1 LKKLISVLLVL
12 TMVLAIAGS
21 AMAATKFTLYKM
33 VEFKCDS
40 SAYNAAKA
48 SKKTNNVV
56 AKGSVAQVRC
66 VSGKFVKLRVN
77 RASKK
82 EMWFKACD
90 LKNTDKTGIKVVWAK
105 GGRGMSSRNW
115 SQKIFTLESVEGF
128 YVKVSGH
135 TNLRKTPSLHC
146 KSQAVVEKCTLLK
159 ATGRWASDDRGV
171 NWEEVCYKGKKL
183 WVSDNFL
190 YMESDFYE
198 PKYYDKDGKRIYH
211 QGE

>member
-1 LKKLISVLLVL
+1 
-12 TMVLAIAGS
+12 
-21 AMAATKFTLYKM
+21 MAAAKFELYKM

-40 SAYNAAKA
+40 NAYSAAKA

-56 AKGSVAQVRC
+56 GKGSVAQVRC
-66 VSGKFVKLRVN
+66 VSGKYVKLRVN

-90 LKNTDKTGIKVVWAK
+90 LKNTNKIYINVVWVK
-105 GGRGMSSRNW
+105 GGKGMSSRDW
-115 SQKIFTLESVEGF
+115 TAPIKTYDFAKGK

-190 YMESDFYE
+190 YMETEYYE

>member
-1 LKKLISVLLVL
+1 MKKFLSALLVL

-40 SAYNAAKA
+40 NAYSAAKA

-56 AKGSVAQVRC
+56 AKGSRAQVRC

-90 LKNTDKTGIKVVWAK
+90 LKNTNKTDTKVVWAK
-105 GGRGMSSRNW
+105 GGRGMSSRDW
-115 SQKIFTLESVEGF
+115 TDPIKTYDFAKGK

-146 KSQAVVEKCTLLK
+146 KSQGVVEKCTLLK
-159 ATGRWASDDRGV
+159 ATGRYAEDDRDV
-171 NWEEVCYKGKKL
+171 CWEEVCYKGKKL

-190 YMESDFYE
+190 YMETEYL
-198 PKYYDKDGKRIYH
+198 PKYYDKDGKRIYQ